1 MKGVNLGT
9 LFSEKITT
17 PLVAAIKAPPGN
29 MGHVRLF
36 WLGQAGF
43 AIRYRDTL
51 IIVDPYL
58 SDYLAEKY
66 QNAEFKHRRMMPPP
80 ILPKE
85 AAVADW
91 VIATHKHSDHLDPW
105 TVSAMVAANPNLK
118 IIVPESAAGHAMDM
132 GVPQDKSY
140 LIDAGQ
146 SVTIDRDIHIDA
158 LPSAHET
165 LTTDADGKHLYLGYV
180 MRFGA
185 LSVYHSGDCVPYR
198 GLASTLAAQNID
210 LALLPIN
217 GRDGYRRE
225 RNIPGN
231 FTVQE
236 ALNLCEQA
244 AIPNMIGHHFG
255 MFDFNTIDPKEAQDV
270 IQQNAHI
277 DSGCCAELDV
287 AYKLIEKEQNYDGSV

>member
-1 MKGVNLGT
+1 M
-9 LFSEKITT
+9 E
-17 PLVAAIKAPPGN
+17 AIKTTLGKLD
-29 MGHVRLF
+29 HVRLF

-43 AIRYRDTL
+43 AIRYRDTM
-51 IIVDPYL
+51 IAVDPYL

-66 QNAEFKHRRMMPPP
+66 QNAEFKHRRIMPPP

-91 VIATHKHSDHLDPW
+91 LLATHKHSDHLDPW

-118 IIVPESAAGHAMDM
+118 IIVPESTAGHAKDM
-132 GVPQDKSY
+132 GIPADKTF
-140 LIDAGQ
+140 LIDAGKT
-146 SVTIDRDIHIDA
+146 VKIDRDTRIDA

-165 LTTDADGKHLYLGYV
+165 LVTDADGKHLYLGYV

-185 LSVYHSGDCVPYR
+185 LSVYHSGDCIPYTN
-198 GLASTLAAQNID
+198 LNKNLAARNID

-217 GRDGYRRE
+217 GRDAYRRE

-255 MFDFNTIDPKEAQDV
+255 MFDFNTIDPKEAREV

-277 DSGCCAELDV
+277 DFGCCAELDV
-287 AYKLIEKEQNYDGSV
+287 AYNLNA

>member
-1 MKGVNLGT
+1 M
-9 LFSEKITT
+9 FSEKIRSS
-17 PLVAAIKAPPGN
+17 LVDAIKAPLGN

-43 AIRYRDTL
+43 AIRFRGTL
-51 IIVDPYL
+51 IVVDPYL

-66 QNAEFKHRRMMPPP
+66 QNAEFKHRRMIPPP
-80 ILPKE
+80 ILPEE

-91 VIATHKHSDHLDPW
+91 LLATHKHSDHLDPW
-105 TVSAMVAANPNLK
+105 TVSGMVTANPNLK
-118 IIVPESAAGHAMDM
+118 IMVPEAAAEHAKDM
-132 GVPQDKSY
+132 GVPEDKII

-146 SVTIDRDIHIDA
+146 TVTIDSGIRITA

-165 LTTDADGKHLYLGYV
+165 LATDANGKHLYLGYV
-180 MRFGA
+180 MRFGG

-198 GLASTLAAQNID
+198 GLGNTLSARNID

-217 GRDGYRRE
+217 GRDAYRRE

-231 FTVQE
+231 FTLQE

-255 MFDFNTIDPKEAQDV
+255 MFDFNTIDPKEARHV
-270 IQQNAHI
+270 TQQNANM
-277 DSGCCAELDV
+277 DCGCCAELDV
-287 AYKLIEKEQNYDGSV
+287 MYTLIEKE

>member
-1 MKGVNLGT
+1 MKLGI
-9 LFSEKITT
+9 LISEKIST
-17 PLVAAIKAPPGN
+17 PLLEAIKAPLSN

-43 AIRYRDTL
+43 AIRYRDKL
-51 IIVDPYL
+51 MVVDPYL

-66 QNAEFKHRRMMPPP
+66 QNAEFKHRRMIPPP
-80 ILPKE
+80 MSPKE

-91 VIATHKHSDHLDPW
+91 LLATHKHSDHLDPW

-118 IIVPESAAGHAMDM
+118 VIVPESTAGHAKDM
-132 GVPQDKSY
+132 GVPADKII

-146 SVTIDRDIHIDA
+146 TVTINSGICIDA

-165 LTTDADGKHLYLGYV
+165 LATDADGKHLYLGYV
-180 MRFGA
+180 MRFDG

-198 GLASTLAAQNID
+198 GLDNILAARNID

-217 GRDGYRRE
+217 GRDAYRRE

-244 AIPNMIGHHFG
+244 VIPNMIGHHFG

-270 IQQNAHI
+270 IQGNANI

-287 AYKLIEKEQNYDGSV
+287 VYTLTE

>member
-1 MKGVNLGT
+1 MGI
-9 LFSEKITT
+9 LFSENITSS
-17 PLVAAIKAPPGN
+17 LVAAIKAPLGN

-51 IIVDPYL
+51 IVVDPYL

-66 QNAEFKHRRMMPPP
+66 QNAEFKHRRMIPPP
-80 ILPKE
+80 ILPEE

-91 VIATHKHSDHLDPW
+91 MLATHKHSDHLDPW
-105 TVSAMVAANPNLK
+105 TVSGMVAANPNLK
-118 IIVPESAAGHAMDM
+118 IIVPEATAGHAKDI
-132 GVPQDKSY
+132 GVPEDKIF

-146 SVTIDRDIHIDA
+146 TVTIDGGIRIDA

-165 LTTDADGKHLYLGYV
+165 LATDTDGKHLYLGYV
-180 MRFGA
+180 MRFGG

-198 GLASTLAAQNID
+198 GLGNILAARNID

-217 GRDGYRRE
+217 GRDAYRRE

-231 FTVQE
+231 FSVQE

-255 MFDFNTIDPKEAQDV
+255 MFDFNTINPKEARDV
-270 IQQNAHI
+270 IQGNANI

-287 AYKLIEKEQNYDGSV
+287 GIT

>member
-1 MKGVNLGT
+1 MV
-9 LFSEKITT
+9 E
-17 PLVAAIKAPPGN
+17 AIKAPLGN
-29 MGHVRLF
+29 MDHVRLF

-51 IIVDPYL
+51 MLVDPYL
-58 SDYLAEKY
+58 SDYLAEKH

-80 ILPKE
+80 ILPEE

-91 VIATHKHSDHLDPW
+91 MLATHKHSDHLDPW
-105 TVSAMVAANPNLK
+105 TVSDMVAANPNLK
-118 IIVPESAAGHAMDM
+118 IIVPESTAGHAKDM
-132 GVPQDKSY
+132 GVPEDKII

-146 SVTIDRDIHIDA
+146 TVTIDSDIRIDA

-180 MRFGA
+180 MQFGG

-198 GLASTLAAQNID
+198 GLGNILAVRNID

-217 GRDGYRRE
+217 GRDAYRRE

-255 MFDFNTIDPKEAQDV
+255 MFDFNTINPKDARDV
-270 IQQNAHI
+270 IQQNANI

-287 AYKLIEKEQNYDGSV
+287 VYTLRSHGTRRHLH

>member
-1 MKGVNLGT
+1 MGSF
-9 LFSEKITT
+9 FSEKISSS
-17 PLVAAIKAPPGN
+17 LVEAIKAPPGN
-29 MGHVRLF
+29 IGHVRLF

-51 IIVDPYL
+51 ILIDPYL

-66 QNAEFKHRRMMPPP
+66 QNAELKHRRMIPPP

-91 VIATHKHSDHLDPW
+91 ILSTHKHSDHLDPW
-105 TVSAMVAANPNLK
+105 TVSGMVAANPNLK
-118 IIVPESAAGHAMDM
+118 IVVPEATASHVKKI
-132 GVPQDKSY
+132 GVPEDKTF

-146 SVTIDRDIHIDA
+146 TVAINSDIRIDA
-158 LPSAHET
+158 IPSAHER
-165 LTTDADGKHLYLGYV
+165 LDTDADGKHLYLGYV
-180 MRFGA
+180 IRLGA
-185 LSVYHSGDCVPYR
+185 LSIYHSGDCVPYS
-198 GLASTLAAQNID
+198 GLDNILAARSID

-217 GRDGYRRE
+217 GRDAYRRE

-236 ALNLCEQA
+236 ALSLCEQA

-255 MFDFNTIDPKEAQDV
+255 MFDFNTINPKEARYV
-270 IQQNAHI
+270 IQRNASI

-287 AYKLIEKEQNYDGSV
+287 VYTLIKK

>member
-1 MKGVNLGT
+1 MV
-9 LFSEKITT
+9 
-17 PLVAAIKAPPGN
+17 AIKAPLGN

-43 AIRYRDTL
+43 AIRYRDKL
-51 IIVDPYL
+51 MVVDPYL
-58 SDYLAEKY
+58 SDYLADKY

-91 VIATHKHSDHLDPW
+91 MLATHKHSDHLDPW
-105 TVSAMVAANPNLK
+105 TVSGMVAANPNLK
-118 IIVPESAAGHAMDM
+118 VIVPEATAGHAKDM
-132 GVPQDKSY
+132 GVPADKII

-146 SVTIDRDIHIDA
+146 TVTIDSGIRIDA
-158 LPSAHET
+158 LPSAHEK
-165 LTTDADGKHLYLGYV
+165 LATDADGKHLYLGYV
-180 MRFGA
+180 MRFGG

-198 GLASTLAAQNID
+198 GLDNILAARNID

-217 GRDGYRRE
+217 GRDAYRRE

-270 IQQNAHI
+270 IQGNANI

-287 AYKLIEKEQNYDGSV
+287 VYTLTE

>member
-1 MKGVNLGT
+1 MGILYSK
-9 LFSEKITT
+9 KITSS
-17 PLVAAIKAPPGN
+17 LVEAIKAPPGN
-29 MGHVRLF
+29 MAHVRLF

-51 IIVDPYL
+51 IVIDPYL

-66 QNAEFKHRRMMPPP
+66 RNAEFKHHRMLPPP

-85 AAVADW
+85 AAAADW
-91 VIATHKHSDHLDPW
+91 LLATHKHSDHFDPW
-105 TVSAMVAANPNLK
+105 TVSGMVADNPNLK
-118 IIVPESAAGHAMDM
+118 IIVPEPMVGHAKDM
-132 GVPQDKSY
+132 GIPDDKIFP
-140 LIDAGQ
+140 IDADQ
-146 SVTIDRDIHIDA
+146 TVTIDSGIRIDA

-165 LTTDADGKHLYLGYV
+165 LATDSNGKHLYLGYV
-180 MRFGA
+180 MRFGG
-185 LSVYHSGDCVPYR
+185 LSVYHSGDCVPYTDL
-198 GLASTLAAQNID
+198 GNTLAARNID

-217 GRDGYRRE
+217 GRDAYRRE

-236 ALNLCEQA
+236 ALNLCEEA

-270 IQQNAHI
+270 IQQNANI
-277 DSGCCAELDV
+277 DFGCCAELDV
-287 AYKLIEKEQNYDGSV
+287 EYKLIEKEQDKGGSF

>member
-1 MKGVNLGT
+1 MV
-9 LFSEKITT
+9 
-17 PLVAAIKAPPGN
+17 AIKAPLGN

-43 AIRYRDTL
+43 AIRYRDKL
-51 IIVDPYL
+51 MVVDPYL
-58 SDYLAEKY
+58 SDYLADKY
-66 QNAEFKHRRMMPPP
+66 QNAEFKHRRMIPPP
-80 ILPKE
+80 ILPEE

-91 VIATHKHSDHLDPW
+91 LLATHKHSDHLDPW
-105 TVSAMVAANPNLK
+105 TVSGMVAANLNLK
-118 IIVPESAAGHAMDM
+118 VIVPEATAGHAKDM
-132 GVPQDKSY
+132 GVPADKII

-146 SVTIDRDIHIDA
+146 TVTIDSDIRIDA

-165 LTTDADGKHLYLGYV
+165 LATDADGKHLYLGYV
-180 MRFGA
+180 MRFGG

-198 GLASTLAAQNID
+198 GLDNILAARNID

-217 GRDGYRRE
+217 GRDAYRRE

-244 AIPNMIGHHFG
+244 VIPNMIGHHFG

-270 IQQNAHI
+270 IQGNANI

-287 AYKLIEKEQNYDGSV
+287 VYTLTE